1 MLTKIVNNGDVM
13 VKALLV
19 HAITELNK
27 FLNFQNVMNTAQ
39 IAETALMILSDYNS
53 LKIEDIRVCLDNG
66 KKGHYGQLFGR
77 MDGQIIMLWLAQYS
91 TDRTNE
97 YLRIKDFNEKQDKIN
112 IAKRDEILF
121 AKPVLEALKNA
132 VKSVESPKKVEKPVR
147 EKSTYEKLIQRFY
160 RQFTKIVI
168 YGKNRNLIEDDYNF
182 IYMYGRP
189 MDANEYVEYKIQ
201 QHDRV
206 YGIPEAKLT
215 KIAKF
220 IWLLN
225 KANNPTI

>member
-1 MLTKIVNNGDVM
+1 MTITQAIASNSPVMGMLTKIVNNGDVM

-27 FLNFQNVMNTAQ
+27 FLNFQNIMNTAQ

-53 LKIEDIRVCLDNG
+53 LKIEDIRVCFDNG

-97 YLRIKDFNEKQDKIN
+97 FLRIKDFNEKQDKIN

-121 AKPVLEALKNA
+121 APPMLEALKNA
-132 VKSVESPKKVEKPVR
+132 VKSVEVPKKSEKPVR
-147 EKSTYEKLIQRFY
+147 EKSTREKLIQRFY
-160 RQFTKIVI
+160 RQFTKICL
-168 YGKNRNLIEDDYNF
+168 YGKNRSLDESYRF
-182 IYMYGRP
+182 ILMYGRE
-189 MDANEYVEYKIQ
+189 MNANEYVEFKIEQ
-201 QHDRV
+201 YER
-206 YGIPEAKLT
+206 IT
-215 KIAKF
+215 KSKI
-220 IWLLN
+220 
-225 KANNPTI
+225 